1 MGQIT
6 RRTFLRGAA
15 ATAGAA
21 ALGGPFLG
29 FQPPSLDPPDLIF
42 HHGRI
47 LTMAATQPAAEAI
60 AIASRTI
67 VAVGSNREIQAL
79 RGPRTVAVNLQGRA
93 LLPGFVDAH
102 SHRLGDWSLRYPS
115 PEAAVEDAMATGWTT
130 ISELFASQDRL
141 DLLTELD
148 AAGHLPID
156 VNAYLPINYG
166 FDRFGDWYLAYDPD
180 QQLSPHVRV
189 AGIKVF
195 IDSGAQDE
203 KLLSEPYANHPDFYG
218 LGFWNQSDLDAAVR
232 AAHDAGFQVA
242 AHTGG
247 DAAHDLI
254 LNAYAAALGG
264 APNAPRHRVEHVMI
278 ARDDQVARM
287 AALGLIGSI
296 QLSFFNSDWAQEFA
310 AGLGPDRVP
319 WVGRWRDLL
328 DAGVPTTG
336 STDAPYGYGTTGPAM
351 RAIYQA
357 VTRIGETGAPPPP
370 WMLSQRISVEEA
382 LRLLTIDAAWG
393 CREEATKG
401 SLERG
406 KRADIVVLSTDPT
419 AIDPAGLADVEVLMT
434 MVAGESVFC
443 APGEHALCRSA

>member
-1 MGQIT
+1 MAQIT

-47 LTMAATQPAAEAI
+47 LTMAAPKTAAEAI
-60 AIASRTI
+60 AIASGTV

-102 SHRLGDWSLRYPS
+102 SHRLGDWSLRYAS
-115 PEAAVEDAMATGWTT
+115 PEAAVQDAVATGWTT

-148 AAGHLPID
+148 VAGHLPID

-203 KLLSEPYANHPDFYG
+203 KLLSEPYANHPDHYG
-218 LGFWNQSDLDAAVR
+218 TGFWDQPDLDVAVR

-254 LNAYAAALGG
+254 ISALAAALGG

-278 ARDDQVARM
+278 AGMTRSRGWRTSDSLPQSSFPSSIPTGRRSSRPDSARIAWRGSDDGGTFWM
-287 AALGLIGSI
+287 AACRRLAPRTS
-296 QLSFFNSDWAQEFA
+296 
-310 AGLGPDRVP
+310 
-319 WVGRWRDLL
+319 
-328 DAGVPTTG
+328 PTAT
-336 STDAPYGYGTTGPAM
+336 A
-351 RAIYQA
+351 RQ
-357 VTRIGETGAPPPP
+357 
-370 WMLSQRISVEEA
+370 A
-382 LRLLTIDAAWG
+382 LRCW
-393 CREEATKG
+393 
-401 SLERG
+401 
-406 KRADIVVLSTDPT
+406 
-419 AIDPAGLADVEVLMT
+419 
-434 MVAGESVFC
+434 
-443 APGEHALCRSA
+443 RSIKP